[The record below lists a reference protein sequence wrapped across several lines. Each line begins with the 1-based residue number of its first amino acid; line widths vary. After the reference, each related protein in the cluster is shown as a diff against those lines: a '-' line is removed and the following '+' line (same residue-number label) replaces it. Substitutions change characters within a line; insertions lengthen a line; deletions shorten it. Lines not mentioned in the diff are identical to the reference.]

1 MGEIC
6 SVWQDWDVL
15 AGPPATASLITPPC
29 CREQSTR
36 IWQTAHL
43 APSSVTFRNEA
54 PCLVALDYAN
64 IALHLTMP
72 TSDPNHRAKQ
82 NSTLNCCCLFFRR
95 KCLSGMKIEHMRNL
109 RTESSMELTRM
120 GHRHWVLPSLF
131 QYYYLSGNFC
141 LRLAVI
147 IIWKRD

>member
-1 MGEIC
+1 MRRVHDHAHALMCLRQRSLQISMMMEKIIFSGKISSFSISMMDMSNGHTWVKFAVC
-6 SVWQDWDVL
+6 GRTGMFLQ
-15 AGPPATASLITPPC
+15 APPHTASLIPPPC

-64 IALHLTMP
+64 ISLLLIMP
-72 TSDPNHRAKQ
+72 TSDPNHRVKQ

-95 KCLSGMKIEHMRNL
+95 KCLSGM
-109 RTESSMELTRM
+109 
-120 GHRHWVLPSLF
+120 
-131 QYYYLSGNFC
+131 
-141 LRLAVI
+141 
-147 IIWKRD
+147 